1 MVAVKLLEGAKLKGL
16 RSTITGQVWVRQ
28 PGGVRGDLEQGRGLG
43 EQKAHIDRPDQRGE
57 GVDCGAWLWLPIPA
71 GGSRGCFRLSLGC
84 GEGGPLTSS
93 SLGVQDSDGDKSDD
107 LVVDV
112 SNEVSTDGPRLQ
124 HARFGVVS
132 SGSSPD

>member
-1 MVAVKLLEGAKLKGL
+1 MTWNRA
-16 RSTITGQVWVRQ
+16 
-28 PGGVRGDLEQGRGLG
+28 RGWASR
-43 EQKAHIDRPDQRGE
+43 RPVLIDQRGE

-124 HARFGVVS
+124 YARFGVVS
-132 SGSSPD
+132 GGFSPD